1 MLALSSD
8 SLGGY
13 GLNRIFQ
20 FAKEAGYDGLDLVVD
35 KKNYDSQNAEYIKSI
50 IKETGLPVLSMQLP
64 DPSPKD
70 LKKAIDIAKEIEC
83 KVIIVQPPTIFSL
96 KKISWLKR
104 EVPKIRA
111 KEGISIALENAPAE
125 MILGFIPKHA
135 MNNIVDMKKF
145 KHACIDTTRI
155 ALKRQDLI
163 RYYKSLRKY
172 LVHIHLSN
180 VKGARKYY
188 RPDDGIL
195 PLESFLTKLKQDE
208 FPGTISMRVNPKY
221 LNAGDDEKVLKNLEE
236 MKDFYEKYFLNAKIS

>member
-13 GLNRIFQ
+13 GLNRIFK
-20 FAKEAGYDGLDLVVD
+20 FVKDAGYDGLDLVVD
-35 KKNYDSQNAEYIKSI
+35 ENNYDSKNADYIKKLISD
-50 IKETGLPVLSMQLP
+50 TNLPVLSMQLP
-64 DPSPKD
+64 DPSPKE
-70 LKKAIDIAKEIEC
+70 LKEAIEIAKTIGC
-83 KVIIVQPPTIFSL
+83 KVIIVQPPKILSF

-180 VKGARKYY
+180 VKGVRKYY
-188 RPDDGIL
+188 LPDDGIL
-195 PLESFLTKLKQDE
+195 PIESFLTKLKQDD

-221 LNAGDDEKVLKNLEE
+221 LDAGDDEKVMRHLED
-236 MKDFYEKYFLNAKIS
+236 MKEFYEKFFLNPKIS

>member
-13 GLNRIFQ
+13 GLNRIFK
-20 FAKEAGYDGLDLVVD
+20 FVKDAGYDGLDLVVD
-35 KKNYDSQNAEYIKSI
+35 ENNYDSKNADYIKKLISD
-50 IKETGLPVLSMQLP
+50 TDLPVLSMQLP
-64 DPSPKD
+64 DPSPKE
-70 LKKAIDIAKEIEC
+70 LKEAIEIAKTIEC
-83 KVIIVQPPTIFSL
+83 KVIIVQPPKILSF

-180 VKGARKYY
+180 VKGVKKYY
-188 RPDDGIL
+188 LPNDGIL
-195 PLESFLTKLKQDE
+195 PIESFLTKLKQDD

-221 LNAGDDEKVLKNLEE
+221 LDAGDDEKVMRHLED
-236 MKDFYEKYFLNAKIS
+236 MKEFYEKFFLNPKIS